1 MTTEPASRAA
11 SFAALLPLVRYGRRY
26 LGRALAALAALTV
39 SSAATLAVPFALR
52 SMIDFGFS
60 KESGGAIN
68 AYFMAMAAVVVVIA
82 LAAAI
87 RYYLV
92 TTLGERV
99 VADLRRDVF
108 AHLTGLDASFYDSA
122 RTGEL
127 VSRLTADTTQIKAAF
142 GSSASIALRNLF
154 MFVGATALM
163 VYTSPKLS
171 ALVLIAIPVIAAPLI
186 ASGRVV
192 RRRSRRAQ
200 DTLAEATAFA
210 SESLGGVRAMQAF
223 GAEGPSQERF
233 ADEVESAYGAARDA
247 AATRSLLIAV
257 AVSLAFCS
265 VVFVLWL
272 GARDVLAGR
281 MTGGLLSQFVL
292 FAVLGATSLGELSQV
307 WNEVAA
313 AAGSA
318 GRIAELLAV
327 KARIVAPP
335 RPVAMPSPARGA
347 IEFRHVAFAYPGAPD
362 ARVIDDLSFSVAP
375 GERVAIVGAS
385 GAGKSTVFQLIMRF
399 YDCDEGEV
407 RIDGVDVRTADPKD
421 LRARIAP
428 VPQDVSIFGATVA
441 ENIAY
446 GRAEVS
452 EVGDRTGGAARGGGR
467 VHPRAPHGLCDQ
479 AWRARGDAER
489 RPAAAAGD
497 RARDPQ
503 GRAGA
508 AARRGDLGPRRRER
522 GAGAAG
528 ARRRDDRTH
537 DAGDRPPAGDRP
549 QGRPHPGDGGGPDRR
564 RGRSRLAGRPR
575 RRLRAPGPAAI
586 RFRRGGAQRGE
597 RGELTVNVPK
607 CRQSPRFGG
616 IVSRSLTFG
625 VDHRC
630 LSVSNF
636 AAIGLDP
643 ASDLAADALDVSK

>member
-1 MTTEPASRAA
+1 MPFARKAPMEEPMTADPANRAA

-26 LGRALAALAALTV
+26 VGRALAALAALTV

-60 KESGGAIN
+60 KDSGGAIN
-68 AYFMAMAAVVVVIA
+68 VYFMAMAAVVVVIA

-108 AHLTGLDASFYDSA
+108 AHLSGLDASFYDSA
-122 RTGEL
+122 RIGEL

-171 ALVLIAIPVIAAPLI
+171 ALVLVAIPVIAAPLI

-192 RRRSRRAQ
+192 RRRSRWAQ

-223 GAEGPSQERF
+223 GAESLSQARF
-233 ADEVESAYGAARDA
+233 AEEVESAYDAARAA

-292 FAVLGATSLGELSQV
+292 FAVLAATSLGELSQV

-313 AAGSA
+313 ASGSA
-318 GRIAELLAV
+318 GRIAELLSV
-327 KARIVAPP
+327 KPRIVAPP
-335 RPVAMPSPARGA
+335 RPVPMPVPARGS
-347 IEFRHVAFAYPGAPD
+347 IEFSHVGFAYPGAPD
-362 ARVIDDLSFSVAP
+362 AQAIDDLSFSIAP

-407 RIDGVDVRTADPKD
+407 LIDGVDVRTVDPKD

-428 VPQDVSIFGATVA
+428 VPQEASIFGATVA

-452 EVGDRTGGAARGGGR
+452 EFAVEEAARRAAADGFIRELPMGYATKLGERGVTLSGGQR
-467 VHPRAPHGLCDQ
+467 QRLAIARAILKDAPVLLLDE
-479 AWRARGDAER
+479 ATSALDAENEAQVQR
-489 RPAAAAGD
+489 ALDDVMTGRTTLVIAHRLATVLKADRILVMEAGRIVEEGD
-497 RARDPQ
+497 HASLVARDGVYARLARLQ
-503 GRAGA
+503 FESGA
-508 AARRGDLGPRRRER
+508 AALSE
-522 GAGAAG
+522 ANG
-528 ARRRDDRTH
+528 AR
-537 DAGDRPPAGDRP
+537 
-549 QGRPHPGDGGGPDRR
+549 
-564 RGRSRLAGRPR
+564 
-575 RRLRAPGPAAI
+575 
-586 RFRRGGAQRGE
+586 
-597 RGELTVNVPK
+597 
-607 CRQSPRFGG
+607 
-616 IVSRSLTFG
+616 
-625 VDHRC
+625 
-630 LSVSNF
+630 
-636 AAIGLDP
+636 
-643 ASDLAADALDVSK
+643 

>member
-1 MTTEPASRAA
+1 MDQRVTTEPAKSAA
-11 SFAALLPLVRYGRRY
+11 SMAALIPLVRYGRRY
-26 LGRALAALAALTV
+26 LGRAIAALAALTV

-60 KESGGAIN
+60 KESGGAIDV
-68 AYFMAMAAVVVVIA
+68 YFLAMGALVIVIA
-82 LAAAI
+82 LAAAT

-92 TTLGERV
+92 TALGERV

-108 AHLTGLDASFYDSA
+108 AHLSGLDAAFYDSA

-154 MFVGATALM
+154 MFVGAVALM

-210 SESLGGVRAMQAF
+210 AESLGATRTMQAF
-223 GAEGPSQERF
+223 GAEGSSQARF
-233 ADEVESAYGAARDA
+233 AGEIEGAYRAARDA
-247 AATRSLLIAV
+247 AAIRSLLIAV

-281 MTGGLLSQFVL
+281 MSGGLLSQFVL
-292 FAVLGATSLGELSQV
+292 FAVLAATSLGELSQV

-318 GRIAELLAV
+318 GRIAELMAV
-327 KARIVAPP
+327 EPRIVAPA
-335 RPVAMPSPARGA
+335 RPARMPLPRGA
-347 IEFRHVAFAYPGAPD
+347 IEFRGVGFAYPSAPGV
-362 ARVIDDLSFSVAP
+362 RVLDDLSFSVAP

-385 GAGKSTVFQLIMRF
+385 GAGKSTLFQLIMRF
-399 YDCDEGEV
+399 YDVDEGEV
-407 RIDGVDVRTADPKD
+407 LVDGVDVRSVDPKD

-428 VPQDVSIFGATVA
+428 VPQEAAIFAATVA

-446 GRAEVS
+446 GRERTSERAIEEAAQRAAADGFIRELGLGYATTLGERGVTLSGGQRQRLAIARAIVKDSPILLLDEATSALDAEHEAQVQNALDDVMTGRTTLVIAHRLATVLKADRILVM
-452 EVGDRTGGAARGGGR
+452 EAGRIVEEGDHASLVARGGTY
-467 VHPRAPHGLCDQ
+467 
-479 AWRARGDAER
+479 ARL
-489 RPAAAAGD
+489 
-497 RARDPQ
+497 ARLQ
-503 GRAGA
+503 FEQGA
-508 AARRGDLGPRRRER
+508 AALSEVN
-522 GAGAAG
+522 AG
-528 ARRRDDRTH
+528 
-537 DAGDRPPAGDRP
+537 
-549 QGRPHPGDGGGPDRR
+549 
-564 RGRSRLAGRPR
+564 S
-575 RRLRAPGPAAI
+575 
-586 RFRRGGAQRGE
+586 
-597 RGELTVNVPK
+597 
-607 CRQSPRFGG
+607 
-616 IVSRSLTFG
+616 
-625 VDHRC
+625 
-630 LSVSNF
+630 
-636 AAIGLDP
+636 
-643 ASDLAADALDVSK
+643 

>member
-1 MTTEPASRAA
+1 MALFGFAEIAPAAPSMPCGSKAFMEGPMTTERANSVA

-26 LGRALAALAALTV
+26 LGRAIAALTALTV
-39 SSAATLAVPFALR
+39 SAAATLAVPFALR

-68 AYFMAMAAVVVVIA
+68 VYFMAMGIVVVVIA
-82 LAAAI
+82 LAAAT

-108 AHLTGLDASFYDSA
+108 AHLSGLDAAFYDSA

-154 MFVGATALM
+154 MFIGSTALM

-210 SESLGGVRAMQAF
+210 AESLGAVRTMQAF
-223 GAEGPSQERF
+223 GAESASKAQF
-233 ADEVESAYGAARDA
+233 AEDIESAYGAARDA
-247 AATRSLLIAV
+247 AATRSVLIAV

-281 MTGGLLSQFVL
+281 MSGGLLSQFVL

-307 WNEVAA
+307 WNEAAA

-318 GRIAELLAV
+318 ARIAELLAV
-327 KARIVAPP
+327 RPRIVAPA
-335 RPVAMPSPARGA
+335 RPALMPSPPRGSV
-347 IEFRHVAFAYPGAPD
+347 EFRRVTFAYPSAPE
-362 ARVIDDLSFSVAP
+362 ARVIDDLSFAIAP

-407 RIDGVDVRTADPKD
+407 LIDEVDVKTVDPKD
-421 LRARIAP
+421 LRARISP
-428 VPQDVSIFGATVA
+428 VPQEASIFAATVT

-446 GRAEVS
+446 GRNATS
-452 EVGDRTGGAARGGGR
+452 E
-467 VHPRAPHGLCDQ
+467 
-479 AWRARGDAER
+479 
-489 RPAAAAGD
+489 PAIEE
-497 RARDPQ
+497 
-503 GRAGA
+503 
-508 AARRGDLGPRRRER
+508 AARRAAADGFIRELNQGYATKLGERGVTLSGGQRQRLAIARAILKDSPVLLLDEATSALDAEHEAQVQRALDDVMAGRTTLVIAHRLATVLKADRILVMEAGRIVEEGDHASLVAREGVYAR
-522 GAGAAG
+522 LARLQFHSGAGALSEAN
-528 ARRRDDRTH
+528 
-537 DAGDRPPAGDRP
+537 
-549 QGRPHPGDGGGPDRR
+549 
-564 RGRSRLAGRPR
+564 
-575 RRLRAPGPAAI
+575 AA
-586 RFRRGGAQRGE
+586 
-597 RGELTVNVPK
+597 K
-607 CRQSPRFGG
+607 
-616 IVSRSLTFG
+616 
-625 VDHRC
+625 
-630 LSVSNF
+630 
-636 AAIGLDP
+636 
-643 ASDLAADALDVSK
+643 

>member
-1 MTTEPASRAA
+1 MTTEPANRAA
-11 SFAALLPLVRYGRRY
+11 SVSALLPLVRYGRRY
-26 LGRALAALAALTV
+26 LGRAIAALAALTA

-68 AYFMAMAAVVVVIA
+68 VYFMAMAALVVVIA
-82 LAAAI
+82 LSAAT

-108 AHLTGLDASFYDSA
+108 AHLSRLDASFYDTA

-154 MFVGATALM
+154 MFIGSTVLM

-171 ALVLIAIPVIAAPLI
+171 ALVLVAIPVIAAPLI

-192 RRRSRRAQ
+192 RQRSRRAQ

-210 SESLGGVRAMQAF
+210 AESLGAARTMQAF
-223 GAEGPSQERF
+223 GAERASQARF
-233 ADEVESAYGAARDA
+233 ADEIENAYRAARDA

-281 MTGGLLSQFVL
+281 MSGGLLSQFVL

-307 WNEVAA
+307 WNEVSA

-327 KARIVAPP
+327 RPRIVAPP
-335 RPVAMPSPARGA
+335 RPALMPTPPRGA
-347 IEFRHVAFAYPGAPD
+347 IEFRRVAFAYPSAPE
-362 ARVIDDLSFSVAP
+362 ACVLDDLSFTIAP

-385 GAGKSTVFQLIMRF
+385 GAGKSTLFQLIMRF
-399 YDCDEGEV
+399 YDVDEGQV
-407 RIDGVDVRTADPKD
+407 LVDGVDVKTVDPKD
-421 LRARIAP
+421 LRERIAP
-428 VPQDVSIFGATVA
+428 VPQEAAIFGATVA

-446 GRAEVS
+446 GCATTS
-452 EVGDRTGGAARGGGR
+452 ESAIEEAARRAAADGFVRELGMGYTTKLGERGVTLSGGQR
-467 VHPRAPHGLCDQ
+467 QRLAIARAILKDSPILLLDE
-479 AWRARGDAER
+479 ATSALDAENEAQVQSALDDVMTGR
-489 RPAAAAGD
+489 TTLVIAHRLATVLKADRILVMEAGRIVEEGD
-497 RARDPQ
+497 HASLVARNGVYARLARLQ
-503 GRAGA
+503 FESGA
-508 AARRGDLGPRRRER
+508 AALSE
-522 GAGAAG
+522 ANAA
-528 ARRRDDRTH
+528 
-537 DAGDRPPAGDRP
+537 
-549 QGRPHPGDGGGPDRR
+549 
-564 RGRSRLAGRPR
+564 S
-575 RRLRAPGPAAI
+575 
-586 RFRRGGAQRGE
+586 
-597 RGELTVNVPK
+597 
-607 CRQSPRFGG
+607 
-616 IVSRSLTFG
+616 
-625 VDHRC
+625 
-630 LSVSNF
+630 
-636 AAIGLDP
+636 
-643 ASDLAADALDVSK
+643 